1 MSNAA
6 AFGSRATYP
15 PASGM
20 WLAGGENR
28 EKWFKHRFRQGE
40 VLEGAVRDDAGLPQ
54 GTLLVEVLE
63 PLSTDAKGHWI
74 RGRYIVASDGHLRW
88 WFSEGDGKKLAAQCK
103 YHFCDGPATE
113 CLELKFKKGIHIERF
128 RPLGTK
134 EFKAKVPS
142 WAFGRNC
149 SPIMKAYFKEKGY
162 DFQAEPKSEVLPWV
176 DPGEDAE
183 QEASH
188 ETEASGSHDLKKK
201 LEEARDAVRAIEKR
215 MQKGKEAKR
224 RKKKGGD
231 AEGTTKK
238 KERGRRRSPT
248 TSGERRTKKKKKA
261 RASGSGKKRRDRS
274 EDSRSPR
281 KAKKARRSSSD
292 EQGISSSDREELFGG
307 KRHGAEEG
315 RRKGHRDRGPFGG
328 GEIVKFRE
336 ATESE
341 SESFRDA
348 PADRRAAT
356 QLQLVRYAKNKP
368 GRLASRMLL
377 KMQQEGARG
386 AVGAD
391 PEQVGLTP
399 PAAVH
404 YLLTVMVPKL
414 GNQLNLR
421 SLREMRTIC
430 TALDHLAL
438 HRPAQAADL
447 LTQRLKALEKATTEA
462 HWGSAQFLELLSPES
477 AGLLE
482 RDEEVYTNREYLL
495 EMKLKNMDQWRR
507 PPKGDLKGDREK
519 GGKKGKEKGKGKGGA
534 KEKPKEG
541 TA

>member
-1 MSNAA
+1 
-6 AFGSRATYP
+6 
-15 PASGM
+15 M

-40 VLEGAVRDDAGLPQ
+40 VLEGAVRDDSGQPQ
-54 GTLLVEVLE
+54 GTLLLEVLE

-74 RGRYIVASDGHLRW
+74 RGRYLVASDGHLRW
-88 WFSEGDGKKLAAQCK
+88 WFKEGDGKKLAAQCK
-103 YHFCDGPATE
+103 YHFCDGPATG
-113 CLELKFKKGIHIERF
+113 CPELKSKKGIHVERF
-128 RPLGTK
+128 RLLGTK

-149 SPIMKAYFKEKGY
+149 KAIMDAYFKEKGY
-162 DFQAEPKSEVLPWV
+162 DLQAEQTTEDLPWV
-176 DPGEDAE
+176 EPGEGAE
-183 QEASH
+183 REGSPDSEA
-188 ETEASGSHDLKKK
+188 TGSGDLKKK

-215 MQKGKEAKR
+215 MLKEKETKKR
-224 RKKKGGD
+224 KRKGGEA
-231 AEGTTKK
+231 AEVKRKT
-238 KERGRRRSPT
+238 ERGRRRSPT
-248 TSGERRTKKKKKA
+248 SSGEKKPKKKRKA
-261 RASGSGKKRRDRS
+261 RPSGSGRRRKERS

-281 KAKKARRSSSD
+281 KAKRARRSTSAGS
-292 EQGISSSDREELFGG
+292 GSSSSDRDELFGG
-307 KRHGAEEG
+307 KRHGAEDG

-328 GEIVKFRE
+328 GEIVTFRE
-336 ATESE
+336 ASESE

-414 GNQLNLR
+414 GNQLNMR

-447 LTQRLKALEKATTEA
+447 LTQRLKALEKATIEA

-495 EMKLKNMDQWRR
+495 EMKLKNMDQWRKT
-507 PPKGDLKGDREK
+507 PKGEPKGDREK
-519 GGKKGKEKGKGKGGA
+519 GGKKGREKGKGKGGA

>member
-113 CLELKFKKGIHIERF
+113 CLELKSKKGIHIKRF

-149 SPIMKAYFKEKGY
+149 SPIMKAYFKEKSY

-188 ETEASGSHDLKKK
+188 ESEASGSQDLKKK

-238 KERGRRRSPT
+238 KDRGRRRSPT

-261 RASGSGKKRRDRS
+261 RASGSSKKRRDRS

-281 KAKKARRSSSD
+281 QAKKARRSSSD
-292 EQGISSSDREELFGG
+292 EQGTSSSDREELFGG

-368 GRLASRMLL
+368 GRLASRTLL

-404 YLLTVMVPKL
+404 YLLTVMVPKR

-421 SLREMRTIC
+421 SLRDEN
-430 TALDHLAL
+430 HLHGARPFGL
-438 HRPAQAADL
+438 TSASSGRRSSHPAPKGAGESHHRGPLGLRSISGASETGVCGPAGEG
-447 LTQRLKALEKATTEA
+447 R
-462 HWGSAQFLELLSPES
+462 GSVHES
-477 AGLLE
+477 GVPP
-482 RDEEVYTNREYLL
+482 RDEAEEHGPVE
-495 EMKLKNMDQWRR
+495 KDPKRR
-507 PPKGDLKGDREK
+507 SKGRSRKRR
-519 GGKKGKEKGKGKGGA
+519 KKGKEKGKGKGGA